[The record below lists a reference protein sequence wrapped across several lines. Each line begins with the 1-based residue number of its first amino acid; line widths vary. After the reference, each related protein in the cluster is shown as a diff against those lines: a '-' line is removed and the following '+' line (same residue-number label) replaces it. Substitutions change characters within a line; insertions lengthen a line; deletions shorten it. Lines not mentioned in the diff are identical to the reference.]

1 MVGRIS
7 EFAAMAI
14 FYPGEMSHKDR
25 HQLVLSGVS
34 PRPIAFIGSQDADGV
49 CNLSPYSFFNAFASN
64 PPIVAIGPAIA
75 ARTGK
80 VKDTWRNIM
89 DTGECTIST
98 VPYSIVHSMNITAGD
113 YPPEVDEFVMAG
125 LTKRASVI
133 VAPPSVAESPYA
145 MECKLMQNIELRRD
159 VGGNGNIMLLEV
171 VAFHVADSAM
181 SGGKID
187 PRRLD
192 HVARMGGNHYART
205 TDLFEAAQPL
215 HACIGI
221 DQLPEHVRTSPIL
234 TGNDLAR
241 LAYVDVLPML
251 DGSYPQFDASY
262 RADSFEIE
270 LTSGNPDG
278 ALFVL
283 LNSPQRHDR
292 ILLHRVAQLLIS
304 QGRISDA
311 WQTVLME

>member
-1 MVGRIS
+1 MVWGNS
-7 EFAAMAI
+7 EFAVMPI
-14 FYPGEMSHKDR
+14 FFPGDMSPRDR

-34 PRPIAFIGSQDADGV
+34 PRPIAFIGSQDAAGV

-89 DTGECTIST
+89 ETGECTIST
-98 VPYSIVHSMNITAGD
+98 VPYSIVHRMNITSGE
-113 YPPEVDEFVMAG
+113 YPPEVDEFERAG
-125 LTKRASVI
+125 LGKRASV
-133 VAPPSVAESPYA
+133 VVSPPSVLESPYA

-159 VGGNGNIMLLEV
+159 IGGNGNLMLLEV
-171 VAFHVADSAM
+171 VAFHVADSVL

-192 HVARMGGNHYART
+192 LVGRMGGAFYTRT

-221 DQLPEHVRTSPIL
+221 DELPDHIRTSPVL

-241 LAYVDVLPML
+241 LAYVPVLPML
-251 DGSYPQFDASY
+251 DGSYPEFDESY

-270 LTSGNPDG
+270 LAAGNPDG

-311 WQTVLME
+311 WQTLLME

>member
-1 MVGRIS
+1 MPT
-7 EFAAMAI
+7 FL
-14 FYPGEMSHKDR
+14 PGDMSHRDR

-34 PRPIAFIGSQDADGV
+34 PRPIAFIGSQDAAGV

-80 VKDTWRNIM
+80 TKDTWRNIM
-89 DTGECTIST
+89 ETGECTIST
-98 VPYSIVHSMNITAGD
+98 VPYAIVHRMNIAAGE
-113 YPPEVDEFVMAG
+113 YPPEVDEFEVAG
-125 LTKRASVI
+125 LTKRPSVL

-145 MECKLMQNIELRRD
+145 MECKLMENIELRRD
-159 VGGNGNIMLLEV
+159 IGGNGNIMLLEV

-192 HVARMGGNHYART
+192 LVGRMGGGFYART

-221 DQLPEHVRTSPIL
+221 DELPEHVRTSPVL
-234 TGNDLAR
+234 TGNDLAQ
-241 LAYVDVLPML
+241 LAYVPVLPML
-251 DGSYPQFDASY
+251 DGSYPQFDETY

-270 LTSGNPDG
+270 LAAGNPDG

-283 LNSPQRHDR
+283 LNSPRRHDR
-292 ILLHRVAQLLIS
+292 LQLHRVAQLLIK
-304 QGRISDA
+304 QGRIADA
-311 WQTVLME
+311 WQTVMME

>member
-1 MVGRIS
+1 MPT
-7 EFAAMAI
+7 FL
-14 FYPGEMSHKDR
+14 PGDMSHRDR

-34 PRPIAFIGSQDADGV
+34 PRPIAFIGSQDAAGI

-89 DTGECTIST
+89 ETGQCTIST
-98 VPYSIVHSMNITAGD
+98 VPYSIVHRMNIAAGE
-113 YPPEVDEFVMAG
+113 YPPEVDEFEVAG
-125 LTKRASVI
+125 LTKRPSVL

-145 MECKLMQNIELRRD
+145 MECTLMENIELRRD
-159 VGGNGNIMLLEV
+159 IGGNGNLMLLEV
-171 VAFHVADSAM
+171 VAFHVADSVL
-181 SGGKID
+181 SGGKLD

-192 HVARMGGNHYART
+192 LVGRMGGGFYTRT
-205 TDLFEAAQPL
+205 TDLFEASQPL

-221 DQLPEHVRTSPIL
+221 DELPDHVRTSPVL
-234 TGNDLAR
+234 TGNDLAQ
-241 LAYVDVLPML
+241 LAYVPVLPML
-251 DGSYPQFDASY
+251 DGSYPQFDESF

-270 LTSGNPDG
+270 LASGNPDG

-292 ILLHRVAQLLIS
+292 IMLHRVAQLLIKL
-304 QGRISDA
+304 GRIADA
-311 WQTVLME
+311 WQTVMME